1 MKIKVILGTVAAA
14 LVINAALG
22 QGTLNFNTRVPPD
35 IDVKIFQWDGVTP
48 LAGDGYT
55 AQLYGG
61 IIGGSGNSLM
71 PLFPVTGFL
80 TGADAGY
87 VVPVGEVA
95 IPGIPEGDSA
105 SLLLRVW
112 DNQGQQISTFEQA
125 LLAGVFHGQSAI
137 FDVAWLGGSVL
148 PPANL
153 TGLQSFAL
161 IPEPRA
167 GWLIGLGLVLVGLRG
182 ARRSRSLEKQAS

>member
-1 MKIKVILGTVAAA
+1 MKVQKPVGIILA
-14 LVINAALG
+14 LLSLNVVLG
-22 QGTLNFNTRVPPD
+22 QGTIYSNTRLPPG
-35 IDVKIFQWDGVTP
+35 IDAKVFQWDGITP

-55 AQLYGG
+55 AQLFGG
-61 IIGGSGNSLM
+61 MVGSSQNSLM

-105 SLLLRVW
+105 SLMLRVW

-137 FDVAWLGGSVL
+137 FDVAWLGGDVL

-161 IPEPRA
+161 IPEPGA
-167 GWLIGLGLVLVGLRG
+167 VWLFALGLGLLGLRC
-182 ARRSRSLEKQAS
+182 RRCDMKTKD

>member
-14 LVINAALG
+14 LVINTACG
-22 QGTLNFNTRVPPD
+22 QGTIYFNTRVPPE
-35 IDVKIFQWDGVTP
+35 IDVRVFHWDGVTP

-61 IIGGSGNSLM
+61 MVGASQNSLM
-71 PLFPVTGFL
+71 PLYPVTGFL

-87 VVPVGEVA
+87 VVPVDKVA

-105 SLLLRVW
+105 SLMLRVW

-125 LLAGVFHGQSAI
+125 LLAGGFHGQSAI
-137 FDVAWLGGSVL
+137 FDVAWLGGSLL

-161 IPEPRA
+161 IPEPGA
-167 GWLIGLGLVLVGLRG
+167 VWLFALGLGLLGLRC
-182 ARRSRSLEKQAS
+182 RRCSAFVSFG